1 MLTKVL
7 PCFQYLRFESV
18 SHTADAIMIVAATKR
33 STAECPLCARRSH
46 RVHSQY
52 RRTVA
57 DLPLAGTPVVLHIR
71 ARKFFCPTPECPRRI
86 FTERLP
92 VFVAPHARRS
102 QGLRLA
108 LRRIAVTTG
117 GEAGARLATA
127 LAMPTSPDTLLR
139 LIRSLPL
146 TAPEDPRI
154 IGLDEWAWRK
164 GVRYGTM
171 IVDLERHRV
180 AALLPERTADQVA
193 AWLAAYPGIT
203 VVSRD
208 RSALYAEA
216 ATRGAPHATQ
226 VADRFHVLRN
236 LGEALEKFLLHQRA
250 HLQEAAASTAAA
262 LAPPPTAP
270 AAVEETYWGKHTSTR
285 PQLWQQRAEEA
296 SLRKHARYVAAYEAV
311 RDLHATGA
319 DIMEIARRVGVSRR
333 TVYRYVRL
341 DGPPARK
348 RPVRRPSPARVA
360 WEAYIARRW
369 ADGCRNGR
377 RLWREARAAGHTCS
391 ERNAARFVAHLRRQE
406 PQRVARSTSSGA
418 VTSVQGPT
426 ARHVSLL
433 FLRRPSSLSTEQ
445 AIYLDH
451 LCQRD
456 AAIGTAYA
464 LAQDFVYMLREREG
478 ERLDA
483 WIAATAES
491 GIVDVRRFALGLQED
506 FAAVRAGLTLPYSNG
521 QTEGQIHRLKLVRRS
536 MYGRG
541 KFDLLQRRVLS
552 AA

>member
-7 PCFQYLRFESV
+7 PCFKYLRFESV
-18 SHTADAIMIVAATKR
+18 NHAAGTITIVAVTKR
-33 STAECPLCARRSH
+33 STARCPLCARRSR

-71 ARKFFCPTPECPRRI
+71 TRKFFCSTPSCPRRI

-92 VFVAPHARRS
+92 EVVAPHARRS

-108 LRRIAVTTG
+108 LRRIAMATG

-154 IGLDEWAWRK
+154 VGLDEWAWRK

-180 AALLPERTADQVA
+180 AALLPERDADQVA
-193 AWLAAYPGIT
+193 AWLARYPGLS

-216 ATRGAPHATQ
+216 ATRGAPQATQ

-250 HLQEAAASTAAA
+250 HLQEAASSTAAA
-262 LAPPPTAP
+262 LAPPPAP
-270 AAVEETYWGKHTSTR
+270 PAMVEETYWGKHTSTR
-285 PQLWQQRAEEA
+285 PQLWQQRIEEA
-296 SLRKHARYVAAYEAV
+296 SRRKHDRYVAAYEAV
-311 RDLHATGA
+311 RDLHAKGA
-319 DIMEIARRVGVSRR
+319 DIVEIARRVGVSRC
-333 TVYRYVRL
+333 TVYRYLRL

-348 RPVRRPSPARVA
+348 RPVRRPSPERVA

-377 RLWREARAAGHTCS
+377 RLWREVCAAGHTCS

-406 PQRVARSTSSGA
+406 PQRLARSTSSGA

-433 FLRRPSSLSTEQ
+433 FLRRPTSLTKEQ
-445 AIYLDH
+445 ATYLAH

-464 LAQDFVYMLREREG
+464 LAQDFVQMLREREG

-483 WIAATAES
+483 WIAATVES
-491 GIVDVRRFALGLQED
+491 GIADVRRFALGLQED
-506 FAAVRAGLTLPYSNG
+506 FAAVQAGLTLPYSNG

>member
-1 MLTKVL
+1 
-7 PCFQYLRFESV
+7 
-18 SHTADAIMIVAATKR
+18 
-33 STAECPLCARRSH
+33 
-46 RVHSQY
+46 VHSQY

-71 ARKFFCPTPECPRRI
+71 ARKFFCPTPSCPRRI

-92 VFVAPHARRS
+92 DLVAPHARRS
-102 QGLRLA
+102 HGLRLA
-108 LRRIAVTTG
+108 LRRVALTTG

-139 LIRSLPL
+139 LIRSVPLP
-146 TAPEDPRI
+146 APADPRI

-180 AALLPERTADQVA
+180 AALLPDRDADQVA
-193 AWLAAYPGIT
+193 AWLAAYPGII

-208 RSALYAEA
+208 RSALYADA

-236 LGEALEKFLLHQRA
+236 LGEALEKFLLHQRV
-250 HLQEAAASTAAA
+250 HLKEAATSTAATLTPP
-262 LAPPPTAP
+262 LAPALP

-285 PQLWQQRAEEA
+285 PQLWQQRAEEE

-311 RDLHATGA
+311 RDLRAKGA
-319 DIMEIARRVGVSRR
+319 DIVEIARRVGVSRR
-333 TVYRYVRL
+333 TVYRYLSL
-341 DGPPARK
+341 DGPPVRK
-348 RPVRRPSPARVA
+348 RPMRRPSPERVA

-377 RLWREARAAGHTCS
+377 RLWREARAAGHTCG
-391 ERNAARFVAHLRRQE
+391 ERNVARFVAHLRRQE
-406 PQRVARSTSSGA
+406 PQRRPAGSTSSQV

-426 ARHVSLL
+426 ARQVSLL
-433 FLRRPSSLSTEQ
+433 FLRRPTRLSMEQ
-445 AIYLDH
+445 ATYLDH

-464 LAQDFVYMLREREG
+464 LAQDFVHMLREREG
-478 ERLDA
+478 ERLES
-483 WIAATAES
+483 WIAATTES
-491 GIVDVRRFALGLQED
+491 GIADVRRFARGLKED

-541 KFDLLQRRVLS
+541 TFDLLQRRVLS